1 MTTDDLVE
9 RLDGLDHNERIQAL
23 ISHARSLDPDQ
34 RKALLNDLSLGDTHR
49 RWLRIQAAG
58 HSGDIDSIWQDL
70 KDPSVMIR
78 FSAAAFIGRFAPE
91 IPVSVLDDADS
102 ATLQVLFYRLM
113 RRQNAQISEPL
124 VQALIAHD
132 RLGEATSLI
141 CSCSDEFILARL
153 KSVAWPEHAWTK
165 LAKNR
170 SHLFVQKLEA
180 EFPISDRAEVIWQR
194 YSSEVWS
201 LLCKHQP
208 AVVCDWVDRYSDAD
222 SLPSSL
228 NAGLP
233 ALLRHDATRVVK
245 WFAQRGPW
253 FSKQRFPQGLSR
265 VARSV
270 DLETLCALGDGLI
283 VENPDH
289 FEKLICRLPYSMR
302 ASLFESATR
311 ELSTEQIEWSVGLLA
326 TLPRHLRDREALRM
340 LGLPRA
346 NTYGMWRRTLLGMR
360 DIESV
365 REALKVEASSAQAE
379 DRGSAHAALVRAT
392 FGSGKGVDE
401 TLTWLARTRNEQDP
415 VRGAFLAALAEV
427 PGHYFQNPEALDAV
441 ISPSFEARDVS
452 YATRASI
459 LRIAQR
465 VMTSQAIAPRG
476 PMFLFAISLLER
488 LAGAQG
494 TPDFPALYPN
504 LPKGAESAI
513 YLALKPW
520 IQAAQSRQQ
529 AQHVFAL
536 WRALGK
542 RAWNIDEFGKLIE
555 DAIWSGNKNHASMAA
570 NCWLEDPSNRD
581 QRIVGMVKRDVSALY
596 LQPVLKH
603 CHLRR
608 QTLLD
613 KRFSDRPPKGRFHDG
628 KVTFIPYFSSGFW
641 RWPTELQRLYVD
653 QIRSAEVEGKQYSAT
668 RASLI
673 QRRARVPISTVS
685 DFSAELAS
693 GDVVIQEAALGAIVW
708 TDSPASALPILLQN
722 LEGDRARVA
731 MYAMPRLA
739 RLTLR
744 SDFVKAL
751 AALLEADHLKVTVH
765 KEVLRLL
772 GQAGSAEA
780 VVLLE
785 REWGK
790 NLHRDVR
797 IAALHAARSLLAQP
811 IAWEILGDGA
821 QSGSASVAK
830 AVVQVPVFTVA
841 SRYRRRY
848 LDLMMASA
856 DHQDP
861 EVRGAFFGALRSGW
875 GLVDLPMS
883 VDVAARVIARLD
895 EVDPWRLALGM
906 LSEAGRS
913 VSEHPQVL
921 ALIEELLLMAQDAT
935 PAGVRDQIARQR
947 LVAVLSTVEEGRHPN
962 QLVLMKEVATC
973 LRADRDWW
981 GQGAEIG
988 ISGAENSEV
997 ADAMI
1002 ELVVALPTALSLV
1015 HLVDAGRCAA
1025 DLSSRSWTV
1034 EEAQVVIG
1042 ELCSHSPA
1050 ARVVAVAM
1058 LAIFAGK
1065 FGWGEF
1071 WIEHI
1076 GTLRDDDDLD
1086 VRTAARSVWITEA

>member
-9 RLDGLDHNERIQAL
+9 RLDGLDHNERLRAL
-23 ISHARSLDPDQ
+23 IAHARGLEPDQ
-34 RKALLNDLSLGDTHR
+34 RKAFLNDLSQGDTHQ
-49 RWLRIQAAG
+49 RWLRVQAAS
-58 HSGDIDSIWQDL
+58 HSGEIDSVWVGL

-78 FSAAAFIGRFAPE
+78 FSSAAFIGRFAHE

-102 ATLQVLFYRLM
+102 ATLRVLFNRLM
-113 RRQNAQISEPL
+113 RRHNAQLSEPL

-165 LAKNR
+165 IAKNK
-170 SHLFVQKLEA
+170 SHLFVQKLET
-180 EFPISDRAEVIWQR
+180 EFSSSDRAEVIWQR

-208 AVVCDWVDRYSDAD
+208 AIVCDWVDRFSDAD
-222 SLPSSL
+222 TLPTSL
-228 NAGLP
+228 NAGLR
-233 ALLRHDATRVVK
+233 ALLRHDARRVVK
-245 WFAQRGPW
+245 WFSQRGPW

-283 VENPDH
+283 LENPDH
-289 FEKLICRLPYSMR
+289 FEKLISRLPYSMR

-311 ELSTEQIEWSVGLLA
+311 ELSTEQIEWSVGLL
-326 TLPRHLRDREALRM
+326 TELPRYIRDREALRM

-346 NTYGMWRRTLLGMR
+346 KTDGMWRRTLLGMR
-360 DIESV
+360 DIDLV
-365 REALKVEASSAQAE
+365 REALKDEASSAQAE

-401 TLTWLARTRNEQDP
+401 TLTRLARTRNEQDP

-441 ISPSFEARDVS
+441 ISPSFEARDIS
-452 YATRASI
+452 YMTRASI
-459 LRIAQR
+459 LRIAHR
-465 VMTSQAIAPRG
+465 VMTSQASAPKG
-476 PMFLFAISLLER
+476 PMFMFGISLLER
-488 LAGAQG
+488 LAGHQG
-494 TPDFPALYPN
+494 TPDFPRLYPN
-504 LPKGAESAI
+504 LPKGTENAI
-513 YLALKPW
+513 FLALKPW
-520 IQAAQSRQQ
+520 IKAAQSRQQ
-529 AQHVFAL
+529 AHHVFAL

-542 RAWNIDEFGKLIE
+542 RAWNIDEFGELIE
-555 DAIWSGNKNHASMAA
+555 DAIWSGNKNHASTAA
-570 NCWLEDPSNRD
+570 SCWLEDPSKRD
-581 QRIVGMVKRDVSALY
+581 QRVIELVKRDASALY
-596 LQPVLKH
+596 LRQVLDH

-608 QTLLD
+608 QTLLA
-613 KRFSDRPPKGRFHDG
+613 KRFSGPPPKGRFHDG
-628 KVTFIPYFSSGFW
+628 KVTFVPHFSSGFW
-641 RWPTELQRLYVD
+641 RWPTALQRLYVD
-653 QIRSAEVEGKQYSAT
+653 QIRRAEVEGKQYSAT

-673 QRRARVPISTVS
+673 QWRARVPISTVS

-693 GDVVIQEAALGAIVW
+693 SDVVIQEAALGAIVL
-708 TDSPASALPILLQN
+708 TDSPAAALPILVQN
-722 LEGDRARVA
+722 LDSDRARVA

-744 SDFVKAL
+744 ADFVNAL

-790 NLHRDVR
+790 ALHRDVR

-811 IAWEILGDGA
+811 IAWEILHDGA
-821 QSGSASVAK
+821 QSESASVAK

-856 DHQDP
+856 DHEDP

-875 GLVDLPMS
+875 GLVDLPMA
-883 VDVAARVIARLD
+883 VDVAGRVIARLD
-895 EVDPWRLALGM
+895 EVDPWRSALAM
-906 LSEAGRS
+906 LPAAARS
-913 VSEHPQVL
+913 SAEHPQVL

-935 PAGVRDQIARQR
+935 PAGVRDQMAHQR
-947 LVAVLSTVEEGRHPN
+947 LVAVLSTLEQGRHPH
-962 QLVLMKEVATC
+962 QLVLMKEVAAC
-973 LRADRDWW
+973 LRAERDWW
-981 GQGAEIG
+981 GQGAAMDIAG
-988 ISGAENSEV
+988 TQNSDL
-997 ADAMI
+997 ADTMI
-1002 ELVVALPTALSLV
+1002 ELLIAVPTALSVV
-1015 HLVDAGRCAA
+1015 HLVDAGRRAA
-1025 DLSSRSWTV
+1025 DLSSRAWTV
-1034 EEAQVVIG
+1034 EEAQAAIV
-1042 ELCSHSPA
+1042 ELCFHSA
-1050 ARVVAVAM
+1050 AGRLLAVAM
-1058 LAIFAGK
+1058 VAVFAGK
-1065 FGWGEF
+1065 FGWGDF
-1071 WIEHI
+1071 WIERI
-1076 GTLRDDDDLD
+1076 GTLRNDDDID
-1086 VRTAARSVWITEA
+1086 VRTAARSVWMTQA